1 MRQREVWGA
10 GRLGAGEVETKKK
23 SASTGW
29 TPSTEVPDER
39 SLGRSVVPG
48 HPDRSPGERKH
59 NSSSETRQD
68 SRGPV
73 RPDAQRP
80 RPPGERDPTGPQP
93 SRRASSP
100 EKSPTMP
107 STGLRAWGLG
117 SGFKV
122 SG

>member
-1 MRQREVWGA
+1 MGTNKEKEKLA
-10 GRLGAGEVETKKK
+10 T
-23 SASTGW
+23 TGW
-29 TPSTEVPDER
+29 TPRTEVPDER

-68 SRGPV
+68 TRGPV

-80 RPPGERDPTGPQP
+80 RPPGERDPTSPQP
-93 SRRASSP
+93 SHPASSP
-100 EKSPTMP
+100 GNSPRMP
-107 STGLRAWGLG
+107 DRGLRAWGLG
-117 SGFKV
+117 FGFRV